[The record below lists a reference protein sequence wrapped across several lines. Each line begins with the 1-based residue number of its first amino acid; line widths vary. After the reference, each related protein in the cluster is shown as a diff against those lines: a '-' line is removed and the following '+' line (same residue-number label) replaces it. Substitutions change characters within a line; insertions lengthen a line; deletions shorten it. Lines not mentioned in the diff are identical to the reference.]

1 MQLALPS
8 DETAVISE
16 WKFFP
21 ILSPTV
27 IQKRGNNAQNKSTL
41 DARNGK
47 KKSCAHIPTVYYA
60 AAILVKLN
68 SYCPSFMHLPTVT
81 LSAVDY
87 FFLSATVNR
96 KLTLNTSVFVG

>member
-1 MQLALPS
+1 MRKTS
-8 DETAVISE
+8 RRSMREME
-16 WKFFP
+16 
-21 ILSPTV
+21 
-27 IQKRGNNAQNKSTL
+27 
-41 DARNGK
+41 

-87 FFLSATVNR
+87 FFLICNS
-96 KLTLNTSVFVG
+96 